1 VSGDTPD
8 ETARPPSPRPESAS
22 LPENP
27 ALPDS
32 PSLLQSSALAD
43 SPALPESPA
52 LPKSPPRAP
61 GRRQWYLVAAITA
74 GVAVLAGTGAALLTY
89 ARAPATRPLAD
100 DCGLV
105 TCDAKLPASVTRLG
119 VRSTA
124 QAARPSPASH
134 RRVHPISAVRAHS
147 HPAAPAQP
155 SQPAH
160 PTPSRPSPPSRQPG
174 PPHVTVTYTLD
185 GGEWHQGFRAHL
197 TIVNNGHRP
206 VAGWTIQLTLPGDRV
221 NWVGYQGPWQPFA
234 AWRFGGGTLTLHA
247 VSGGETLPP
256 GGTEIVPLLAGGAST
271 TPSGCSFNG
280 SGCQP

>member
-1 VSGDTPD
+1 VRGGGSNVHGVHEGLGYAPVRAMSGDTPD
-8 ETARPPSPRPESAS
+8 ETAGPPSPRSES
-22 LPENP
+22 PP
-27 ALPDS
+27 
-32 PSLLQSSALAD
+32 
-43 SPALPESPA
+43 LPESPA
-52 LPKSPPRAP
+52 RAS
-61 GRRQWYLVAAITA
+61 GRRQWYLAAAITA

-89 ARAPATRPLAD
+89 ARAPAMRPLAD

-134 RRVHPISAVRAHS
+134 RRVHPVSAVRAHS
-147 HPAAPAQP
+147 RTAAPAQA

-160 PTPSRPSPPSRQPG
+160 PTPSRPSPASRPPG
-174 PPHVTVTYTLD
+174 PPQVTVTYTLD
-185 GGEWHQGFRAHL
+185 GGGQWHQGFRAHL
-197 TIVNNGHRP
+197 TIVNNGRRP
-206 VAGWTIQLTLPGDRV
+206 VAGWTIELTLPGDQV

-234 AWRFGGGTLTLHA
+234 AWRFGGSTLTLHA
-247 VSGGETLPP
+247 VSGGETLPS